1 MVWSFHSSLTELYL
15 KGKKTRLPNGEHV
28 MFVSHCRVSFFDLCV
43 CVVLP
48 FCCLGLYES
57 TQTHVNGE
65 TLCTRALHLSVPL

>member
-1 MVWSFHSSLTELYL
+1 
-15 KGKKTRLPNGEHV
+15 

-65 TLCTRALHLSVPL
+65 ALCTRALHLSVPL